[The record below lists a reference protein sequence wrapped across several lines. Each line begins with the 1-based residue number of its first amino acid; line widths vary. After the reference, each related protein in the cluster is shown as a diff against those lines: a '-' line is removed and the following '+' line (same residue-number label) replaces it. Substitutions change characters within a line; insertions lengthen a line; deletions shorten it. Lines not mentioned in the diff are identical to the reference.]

1 LIYVRHTL
9 MHHQFFTGEEPRF
22 ADHKDWRVTI
32 FPPFTLVF
40 FTLTTLPFALLAG
53 VVVSANVG
61 WLILA
66 TAIGSYVFYELL
78 HFLCHVD
85 DNWFVRHCPIINT
98 ARRHHTAHHDP
109 SIMMEYNMSIVFPFW
124 DWVYG
129 TSDLDRG
136 LLGHLFN
143 GYSTKYVKKNLRKT
157 GMAPA
162 QRRQGAQDGQASLSH
177 S

>member
-1 LIYVRHTL
+1 
-9 MHHQFFTGEEPRF
+9 MHHQFFTAEEPRF

-85 DNWFVRHCPIINT
+85 DNWFVRHCPIM
-98 ARRHHTAHHDP
+98 RP
-109 SIMMEYNMSIVFPFW
+109 
-124 DWVYG
+124 
-129 TSDLDRG
+129 
-136 LLGHLFN
+136 
-143 GYSTKYVKKNLRKT
+143 
-157 GMAPA
+157 
-162 QRRQGAQDGQASLSH
+162 
-177 S
+177 